1 MALAGVPPTPDS
13 QYITLMSTASLASF
27 PKNTSS
33 NFTTRFDPPL
43 ELRGGDFQI
52 ALTDIFHPTKWVNIT
67 ENDFSM
73 SLYKQ
78 QKTRHFKP
86 GANPIADEPYDPL
99 DDPTDPTHL
108 ELDSEA
114 DAPMA
119 DAPSKLDSTS
129 IPVFP
134 PKPTTTMLA
143 PPVLVRPKPTAP
155 PLLKQPPLGDAP
167 RDDDD
172 YDDLADPLHIDYT
185 VTSPNQDPIPTPSD
199 IPLVFKKDSDK
210 DPTLGGTVIHTT
222 ANPPPKPTS
231 SRLDSSSIPTTPTK
245 PITTVTTPPAKPT
258 TSAKPAKP
266 TTLVKPAKPTT
277 LAKPAKSSK
286 PVKRPTPAKAAQ
298 TSPPKKQKRDPKP
311 TEEVE
316 EEVEA
321 TPPPELINY
330 RVQTTHTQKWAM
342 PAGYYATIQQVL
354 QNLNQSIRKTFRN
367 KGNEEIFAVDLIK
380 GRVRLKLKSGVTL
393 RLSQKLADLLG
404 LKSLVQKGPTFRLA
418 EKPYYLKKHLGSL
431 HVYLSVMQ
439 DRVVGDTMA
448 PLIGMVPH
456 VDNYPPGLHIANYN
470 FLRPHYFPIKQ
481 KFIDSVTCNIRD
493 SDGDLISFEQGQST
507 LTLHLVRAT
516 S

>member
-67 ENDFSM
+67 ENDYSM

-78 QKTRHFKP
+78 QKTRQFKP
-86 GANPIADEPYDPL
+86 GSAPIADEPYDPL

-108 ELDSEA
+108 ELDLEA
-114 DAPMA
+114 EAPMA
-119 DAPSKLDSTS
+119 DAPAKPIYPSVLPNPGS
-129 IPVFP
+129 I
-134 PKPTTTMLA
+134 A
-143 PPVLVRPKPTAP
+143 PPPPPPLMDKPIAP
-155 PLLKQPPLGDAP
+155 PPLKRPPMGDAP

-185 VTSPNQDPIPTPSD
+185 VTSPNQDPIPTWRD
-199 IPLVFKKDSDK
+199 IPLVYKKDSDK
-210 DPTLGGTVIHTT
+210 DPTSTVTHTT
-222 ANPPPKPTS
+222 ANPPPEPTPS
-231 SRLDSSSIPTTPTK
+231 PTTP
-245 PITTVTTPPAKPT
+245 IATVTPAKPT
-258 TSAKPAKP
+258 TSAKP
-266 TTLVKPAKPTT
+266 
-277 LAKPAKSSK
+277 
-286 PVKRPTPAKAAQ
+286 VKRPTPAKPPQ
-298 TSPPKKQKRDPKP
+298 TSLRKKQKQDPKP
-311 TEEVE
+311 KEEVTATSKE
-316 EEVEA
+316 EKEEVTVTPKPKEEKQEVTV
-321 TPPPELINY
+321 TPPPAWVNY
-330 RVQTTHTQKWAM
+330 RVQTTHRQKWDM

-354 QNLNQSIRKTFRN
+354 QNLNQNIKKTFRN
-367 KGNEEIFAVDLIK
+367 KGKEDIFDVDLIK
-380 GRVRLKLKSGVTL
+380 GRVRLKLKTGVTL
-393 RLSQKLADLLG
+393 RLSQRLADLLG
-404 LKSLVQKGPTFRLA
+404 FKSLQQKGPTFRLA
-418 EKPYYLKKHLGSL
+418 EKPYYLKRHLGSL

-493 SDGDLISFEQGQST
+493 SDGDLISFDQGQCT
-507 LTLHLVRAT
+507 LTLHLVRA
-516 S
+516 